1 MQNILIYLDK
11 APMLF
16 QLLKTP
22 KNFRPQLGYKTI
34 LKGRIQSLKAIVLV
48 KNSQTYPKLIDNLTP
63 HNTNWGNFGIF
74 GC

>member
-11 APMLF
+11 APMLI
-16 QLLKTP
+16 QLYQAP
-22 KNFRPQLGYKTI
+22 KNAQPQLGYKTI